1 MACGSSSP
9 ESDRE
14 ALVALYNATDG
25 QNWREKR
32 SWLSDK
38 PLGKWEDVATD
49 DNARVIVLDLIENH
63 LSGEIPPELGNLA
76 NLGWLYL
83 ARNEL
88 SGEIPLELGS
98 LANLGWLYL
107 ARNELSGEIP
117 LELGSLASLGSLVL
131 GENQLSG
138 CIPAGLRDQLEQ
150 NSDLGG
156 LPFC

>member
-1 MACGSSSP
+1 MACDSSSP

-14 ALVALYNATDG
+14 ALVAVYNATDG
-25 QNWREKR
+25 QNWREKGN
-32 SWLSDK
+32 WLSDK

-98 LANLGWLYL
+98 LA
-107 ARNELSGEIP
+107 
-117 LELGSLASLGSLVL
+117 SLGSLVL

>member
-1 MACGSSSP
+1 MACDSSSP

-32 SWLSDK
+32 NWLSDK

-63 LSGEIPPELGNLA
+63 LSGEIP
-76 NLGWLYL
+76 
-83 ARNEL
+83 
-88 SGEIPLELGS
+88 
-98 LANLGWLYL
+98 
-107 ARNELSGEIP
+107 

-131 GENQLSG
+131 GENQ
-138 CIPAGLRDQLEQ
+138 
-150 NSDLGG
+150 
-156 LPFC
+156 